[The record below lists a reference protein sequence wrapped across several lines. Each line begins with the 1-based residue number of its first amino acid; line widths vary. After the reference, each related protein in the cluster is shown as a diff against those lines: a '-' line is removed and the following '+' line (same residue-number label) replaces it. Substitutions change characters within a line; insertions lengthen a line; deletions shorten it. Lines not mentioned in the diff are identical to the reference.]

1 MFAWFHF
8 HLELRYGL
16 MMCLAPNNQVPLSLY
31 FKILHNYQ
39 LLVYLYVQTLFMLFL
54 FYTVV
59 YFLIHLNCFFSTCSF
74 LFMQSDQAASSAMVI
89 SLDLRN
95 FILRARVLK
104 LYRQA
109 LRITQ
114 RAPGDSRAE
123 LRHTI
128 RQEMESNR
136 NCSDKQRIRFLISEG
151 LERLKRLDEM
161 LDMQG
166 H

>member
-59 YFLIHLNCFFSTCSF
+59 YFLIHLNCFFLYMLFPLHAIWPSGKLWLVINLYWTCLAFYMLSII
-74 LFMQSDQAASSAMVI
+74 A
-89 SLDLRN
+89 
-95 FILRARVLK
+95 LK
-104 LYRQA
+104 LGLWILFHPKLSVIFQNYA
-109 LRITQ
+109 
-114 RAPGDSRAE
+114 
-123 LRHTI
+123 
-128 RQEMESNR
+128 
-136 NCSDKQRIRFLISEG
+136 SDVIWILGRVSGTCWYHSFCDFYFKF
-151 LERLKRLDEM
+151 
-161 LDMQG
+161 
-166 H
+166 